1 MSLYSLLEK
10 GKLVMKNKSLGIN
23 AVLNGIKNIMSVV
36 FPLITFPYVSRVLQV
51 ENLGKY
57 NFANSVNSY
66 FILLAALGIST
77 YAIREGA
84 KYKGDREKISKFSSE
99 IFSINI
105 CSMLI
110 SYIILIL
117 AIIVVPKFHGYAVL
131 ILIFSMEILF
141 RTIGVE
147 WIYSIYE
154 DYAFITIRSII
165 VQIASIIMLFAF
177 VHKPEDYYIY
187 AVITVVADA
196 GANIVNLFHAKRMCD
211 IKITFAIDWKTHL
224 KPILIIFATTVATT
238 IYVNS
243 DITIL
248 GFMTSDYNVGLYS
261 LAVKIYKIVKMFL
274 SAILVVA
281 IPRPSLYAGTKDK
294 ANFDRTFNNIFR
306 SLFII
311 VMPAVIGLFVLS
323 KEVVLILS
331 DVTFADATTSLRI
344 LSLALVVCL
353 FGWLY
358 NSCVLIPY
366 KREKQVFIATLVSA
380 IVNIVLNIILIP
392 VWKQNAAALT
402 TFIAEL
408 CSMVICMY
416 CSKDLTKITV
426 NKKDVVSVCA
436 GCIGI
441 VVVCTALRNLN
452 LGTVIYTIS
461 EVALSVC
468 AYGIVLLVLNNSLAI
483 EIVSRVKRNRKSA

>member
-1 MSLYSLLEK
+1 M
-10 GKLVMKNKSLGIN
+10 LVCKT
-23 AVLNGIKNIMSVV
+23 SVW
-36 FPLITFPYVSRVLQV
+36 
-51 ENLGKY
+51 N
-57 NFANSVNSY
+57 N
-66 FILLAALGIST
+66 
-77 YAIREGA
+77 
-84 KYKGDREKISKFSSE
+84 
-99 IFSINI
+99 
-105 CSMLI
+105 
-110 SYIILIL
+110 
-117 AIIVVPKFHGYAVL
+117 
-131 ILIFSMEILF
+131 
-141 RTIGVE
+141 
-147 WIYSIYE
+147 
-154 DYAFITIRSII
+154 
-165 VQIASIIMLFAF
+165 
-177 VHKPEDYYIY
+177 

-211 IKITFAIDWKTHL
+211 IKITFAIEWKTHL

-281 IPRPSLYAGTKDK
+281 IPRLSLYAGTKDK

-311 VMPAVIGLFVLS
+311 VMPVVIGLFMLS

-331 DVTFADATTSLRI
+331 DVTFTDATTSLRI
-344 LSLALVVCL
+344 LSLALAVCL

-380 IVNIVLNIILIP
+380 IINIVLNIILIP

-408 CSMVICMY
+408 CSMVICMC

-426 NKKDVVSVCA
+426 NKKDVVSVCV

-441 VVVCTALRNLN
+441 AVVCMALRNFH
-452 LGTVIYTIS
+452 LGTVIYTIFA
-461 EVALSVC
+461 VALSAGV
-468 AYGIVLLVLNNSLAI
+468 YGVVLLVLNNSLAM
-483 EIVSRVKRNRKSA
+483 EVVSRVKRNRKSV

>member
-1 MSLYSLLEK
+1 
-10 GKLVMKNKSLGIN
+10 MKRRSLGKN
-23 AVLNGIKNIMSVV
+23 AILNGIKNIMSVV

-84 KYKGDREKISKFSSE
+84 KYKDDRKEISKFTSE

-105 CSMLI
+105 ISMLI

-117 AIIVVPKFHGYAVL
+117 TIIVVPKLHGYALL
-131 ILIFSMEILF
+131 ILIFSVEILF
-141 RTIGVE
+141 RTIGIE
-147 WIYSIYE
+147 WVYSIYE
-154 DYAFITIRSII
+154 DYAFITIRSIA
-165 VQIASIIMLFAF
+165 VQIVSIIMLFAL
-177 VHKPEDYYIY
+177 VHKPEDYYMY

-196 GANIVNLFHAKRMCD
+196 GANIVNLFHAKKMCD
-211 IKITFAIDWKTHL
+211 IKVTFKIDWKTHL

-261 LAVKIYKIVKMFL
+261 LAVKIYKIFKMFL
-274 SAILVVA
+274 SAVLVVA
-281 IPRPSLYAGTKDK
+281 IPRLSLYAGTKDK
-294 ANFDRTFNNIFR
+294 VNFDRTFNNIFR

-311 VMPAVIGLFVLS
+311 VMPAVIGLFMLS

-331 DVTFADATTSLRI
+331 DVTFVDATISLRI
-344 LSLALVVCL
+344 LSLALAVCL
-353 FGWLY
+353 LGWLY

-380 IVNIVLNIILIP
+380 IINIVLNIILIP

-408 CSMVICMY
+408 CSMAICMY
-416 CSKDLTKITV
+416 CSKGLTKITV
-426 NKKDVVSVCA
+426 SIKDVVSVCV

-441 VVVCTALRNLN
+441 IVVCIALRSFN
-452 LGTVIYTIS
+452 LGSVIYTIS
-461 EVALSVC
+461 AVVLSVGV
-468 AYGIVLLVLNNSLAI
+468 YGVVLLVLNNSLAR
-483 EIVSRVKRNRKSA
+483 EAVSIVKRNRKLM

>member
-1 MSLYSLLEK
+1 
-10 GKLVMKNKSLGIN
+10 
-23 AVLNGIKNIMSVV
+23 
-36 FPLITFPYVSRVLQV
+36 
-51 ENLGKY
+51 
-57 NFANSVNSY
+57 
-66 FILLAALGIST
+66 
-77 YAIREGA
+77 
-84 KYKGDREKISKFSSE
+84 
-99 IFSINI
+99 
-105 CSMLI
+105 
-110 SYIILIL
+110 
-117 AIIVVPKFHGYAVL
+117 
-131 ILIFSMEILF
+131 
-141 RTIGVE
+141 
-147 WIYSIYE
+147 
-154 DYAFITIRSII
+154 
-165 VQIASIIMLFAF
+165 
-177 VHKPEDYYIY
+177 
-187 AVITVVADA
+187 
-196 GANIVNLFHAKRMCD
+196 MCD

-281 IPRPSLYAGTKDK
+281 IPRLSLYAGTKDK

-380 IVNIVLNIILIP
+380 IVNIVLNIILIHG
-392 VWKQNAAALT
+392 
-402 TFIAEL
+402 E
-408 CSMVICMY
+408 C
-416 CSKDLTKITV
+416 
-426 NKKDVVSVCA
+426 VV
-436 GCIGI
+436 
-441 VVVCTALRNLN
+441 
-452 LGTVIYTIS
+452 
-461 EVALSVC
+461 LSVWFV
-468 AYGIVLLVLNNSLAI
+468 YQLNYNTGRPIRLSFYHLL
-483 EIVSRVKRNRKSA
+483 

>member
-1 MSLYSLLEK
+1 M
-10 GKLVMKNKSLGIN
+10 GNKSLGIN
-23 AVLNGIKNIMSVV
+23 AILNGIKNIMSVV
-36 FPLITFPYVSRVLQV
+36 FPLITFPYVSKVLQV
-51 ENLGKY
+51 ENLGRY

-84 KYKGDREKISKFSSE
+84 KYKNDREKISKFSSE

-105 CSMLI
+105 ISMLV

-117 AIIVVPKFHGYAVL
+117 AIIVVPKFHGYALL
-131 ILIFSMEILF
+131 ILIFSVEILF

-154 DYAFITIRSII
+154 DYAFITIRSIV
-165 VQIASIIMLFAF
+165 VQVVSIIMLFAF

-187 AVITVVADA
+187 AIITVVADA

-211 IKITFAIDWKTHL
+211 IKITLKIDWKTHL

-274 SAILVVA
+274 SAVLVVA
-281 IPRPSLYAGTKDK
+281 IPRLSLYAGTHDK
-294 ANFDRTFNNIFR
+294 MNFDRTFNNIFR

-311 VMPAVIGLFVLS
+311 VLPAVIGLFMLS
-323 KEVVLILS
+323 KEIVLILS
-331 DVTFADATTSLRI
+331 DVTFVDATASLRI

-366 KREKQVFIATLVSA
+366 KKEKQVFMATIVSA
-380 IVNIVLNIILIP
+380 VINVVLNIILIS

-408 CSMVICMY
+408 CSMIICIC
-416 CSKDLTKITV
+416 CSKNLV
-426 NKKDVVSVCA
+426 RVVMSKKDIFSVCV

-441 VVVCTALRNLN
+441 ITVCMVLRNFRLS
-452 LGTVIYTIS
+452 TMIYIIFA
-461 EVALSVC
+461 VALSVLV
-468 AYGIVLLVLNNSLAI
+468 YGVALLAFKNSLAI
-483 EIVSRVKRNRKSA
+483 QVINRVKQNRKVI